1 MKKFVRPQQKNAGC
15 GSVCLPF
22 QPGQEAK
29 KRRIT
34 VQASMGKRQDPISK
48 IIIATST
55 GDVSPA
61 VECLPS
67 KCKDLSSNPN
77 HIK

>member
-1 MKKFVRPQQKNAGC
+1 MKKFVRPQQNKSGC
-15 GSVCLPF
+15 GSVCLSS

-48 IIIATST
+48 IIITTST
-55 GDVSPA
+55 RGVSPA

-67 KCKDLSSNPN
+67 RSKDLSSNPN
-77 HIK
+77 NIK